1 MGENNFNQETFLTN
15 PKIQTEGTE
24 QLIPDAKGSGEIFS
38 RLGYKLPDAI
48 ADLVDNSIDAEA
60 GNILIRFIRTDD
72 QILRVIILDDGRG
85 LEKKS
90 ISEAM
95 RVGSSFGKSKASL
108 GKYGIGLKSASLSQA
123 NSFSVLSVSNSVGV
137 GRKWTLDNIRKNW
150 LCDVLNGKQ
159 IEEYLSHDFGPI
171 SLNGSGTMIVWEELQ
186 HLRVNA
192 NTIEATLNKSIKSL
206 MRDIGLR
213 FHRFISR
220 GQLKV
225 FIDVQSSGM
234 PISGIHFTVSP
245 LDPFSYETSG
255 KEGYPKSFNIE
266 LPPYG
271 KLKVETHIWPAKST
285 EQGYKLGG
293 GKVSSM
299 QGLFIYRNDR
309 LIQTGGWNG
318 CRDDDSEPHLS
329 LARVLVN
336 LPPEFDSTFQLDV
349 TKSKV
354 EPPPEFPSRL
364 MSAEKPDGSS
374 FKKYLNDA
382 QAVYRKQKTR
392 EGGNFKHTPGKGFP
406 KDVRERTK
414 SILWQK
420 GSKTLSSVDFAW
432 ERLDPDIFFELNLN
446 NNKPTIILNS
456 FYRKKVLQGQAASAT
471 DAALIKL
478 LLMFLLHDHLDR
490 KANTEKYL
498 DWIQKINLAL
508 VITCNKGL

>member
-1 MGENNFNQETFLTN
+1 MTDTISKQGLRLTN
-15 PKIQTEGTE
+15 PNIQTERSE

-38 RLGYKLPDAI
+38 RLGYKLSDAI

-60 GNILIRFIRTDD
+60 GNILIRFIRTDA

-85 LEKKS
+85 LDSKS

-95 RVGSSFGKSKASL
+95 RVGSSFGKSKESL

-123 NSFSVLSVSNSVGV
+123 NSFSMYSVSNGVGV

-159 IEEYLSHDFGPI
+159 IEEYLSQDFGPFR
-171 SLNGSGTMIVWEELQ
+171 LNGSGTMIVWEDLQ
-186 HLRVNA
+186 HLRVNE
-192 NTIEATLNKSIKSL
+192 NTIDTTLNKSVKSL

-213 FHRFISR
+213 FHRFINS
-220 GQLKV
+220 QKIKV

-234 PISGIHFTVSP
+234 PVSGIQFTVTP
-245 LDPFSYETSG
+245 LDPFSYEISG

-271 KLKVETHIWPAKST
+271 KLKVETHIWPAKSND
-285 EQGYKLGG
+285 QGYKLGG

-309 LIQTGGWNG
+309 LIQMGGWNG

-364 MSAEKPDGSS
+364 LSAEKPDGSS
-374 FKKYLNDA
+374 FQKYVNDA
-382 QAVYRKQKTR
+382 QAVYRKQKAR
-392 EGGNFKHTPGKGFP
+392 DGGSFKYTPGKGYP
-406 KDVRERTK
+406 ADARESAKR
-414 SILWQK
+414 ILWQK
-420 GSKTLSSVDFAW
+420 GSKPLVSVDFTW
-432 ERLDPDIFFELNLN
+432 NKLDPDTFFELDLDS
-446 NNKPTIILNS
+446 KPIIVLNS
-456 FYRKKVLQGQAASAT
+456 IYRKTVLQGQSASVA
-471 DAALIKL
+471 DAPLIKL

-508 VITCNKGL
+508 VTTCNKGL